1 MYSTKPAMISLLVR
15 REVAIARSS
24 GVAVSLLASHLIL
37 VASLRPGGSAEA
49 MQAQV
54 PAVKLTE
61 VFRIGDEDAED
72 DLLLGGPRDMA
83 VDSRGRLYVADSGW
97 DGLLVFSESG
107 VSEGVIGR
115 AGKGPGE
122 FERVSSVHIDAQ
134 DSVYVWD
141 GLQRRITIFSPDEH
155 EYVHSFAVVDDTAD
169 RLLPFSFVGSID
181 RGILVRYIGIP
192 GWGLR
197 ASVENLTKVKLLDWA
212 GTAIMDSVAYLPGQE
227 ILVHDTGGVLW
238 GRDLP
243 FGPAPHFVLAPDQ
256 TLYYGSSS
264 AIRLVR
270 TAMDGVSNE
279 AIEVS
284 HTPVSISK
292 SERDSIIHEHKKREF
307 KRMLRDRLP
316 EIKPAFVR
324 IVPDDE
330 GRLWIALSRA
340 EKVTEVEWLVVDS
353 TGTVV
358 ARTELP
364 EYVRFYAVREG
375 RAYGRLTSPETDVPM
390 VVAWAI
396 DFSE

>member
-1 MYSTKPAMISLLVR
+1 MYSTKPAMIRLPMR
-15 REVAIARSS
+15 CEIAIARSS
-24 GVAVSLLASHLIL
+24 GAEVSLLVSLLIL

-49 MQAQV
+49 MQARG
-54 PAVKLTE
+54 PELTLTE
-61 VFRIGDEDAED
+61 VFRIGDENAED
-72 DLLLGGPRDMA
+72 GLLLGRPRDMA
-83 VDSRGRLYVADSGW
+83 VDSRGKVYVADSGW
-97 DGLLVFSESG
+97 GGLLVFSATG
-107 VSEGVIGR
+107 VREGVIGR

-122 FERVSSVHIDAQ
+122 FERVSAVHIDAQ

-141 GLQRRITIFSPDEH
+141 NSLNRITIFSPDEH
-155 EYVHSFAVVDDTAD
+155 EYVHSFAVPSD
-169 RLLPFSFVGSID
+169 RMIRGGFVGAIN
-181 RGILVRYIGIP
+181 RGFLIRYFGIP
-192 GWGLR
+192 GWGLP
-197 ASVENLTKVKLLDWA
+197 AGLENLTKVKLLDWS

-227 ILVHDTGGVLW
+227 MLVHDMGGVLS
-238 GRDLP
+238 GKDLP

-284 HTPVSISK
+284 HIPVSISK
-292 SERDSIIHEHKKREF
+292 AERDSIIQEQDERAF
-307 KRMLRDRLP
+307 RRMLRDRLP

-330 GRLWIALSRA
+330 GRLWIALSHA
-340 EKVTEVEWLVVDS
+340 EKVTVVEWLVVDS

-364 EYVRFYAVREG
+364 EHVRLYAVRDG
-375 RAYGRLTSPETDVPM
+375 RAYGRLTCPETGVPM

-396 DFSE
+396 AFGE

>member
-1 MYSTKPAMISLLVR
+1 MIRLPMR

-24 GVAVSLLASHLIL
+24 GAVIPLLASILIL
-37 VASLRPGGSAEA
+37 VALLRPGGSAEA
-49 MQAQV
+49 MQARIPV
-54 PAVKLTE
+54 LTLTE

-72 DLLLGGPRDMA
+72 GLLLGRPRDMA

-97 DGLLVFSESG
+97 DGLLVFSDTG
-107 VSEGVIGR
+107 APEGVIGR

-122 FERVSSVHIDAQ
+122 FERVSAVHIDAQ

-141 GLQRRITIFSPDEH
+141 SSLDRITIFSPDEH
-155 EYVHSFAVVDDTAD
+155 EYVHSFAVLSD
-169 RLLPFSFVGSID
+169 RMITGGFVGAID
-181 RGILVRYIGIP
+181 RGFLIRYKGIP
-192 GWGLR
+192 GWGLP
-197 ASVENLTKVKLLDWA
+197 ASMENLAKVKLLDWS

-227 ILVHDTGGVLW
+227 TLVHERGRVLS
-238 GRDLP
+238 GKDLP

-270 TAMDGVSNE
+270 TAMDGASNE

-284 HTPVSISK
+284 HIPVSISK
-292 SERDSIIHEHKKREF
+292 AERDRIIQEEEERAF

-316 EIKPAFVR
+316 EMKPVFVR

-340 EKVTEVEWLVVDS
+340 EKVTVVEWLVVDS

-364 EYVRFYAVREG
+364 EHVRLYAVREG
-375 RAYGRLTSPETDVPM
+375 RAYGRLTSLETGVPM

>member
-1 MYSTKPAMISLLVR
+1 MYSTKPAMIRVLMW
-15 REVAIARSS
+15 REVTIARSS
-24 GVAVSLLASHLIL
+24 GVVVSLLASLLIL

-54 PAVKLTE
+54 PALTLTE
-61 VFRIGDEDAED
+61 VFRIGDEDARD
-72 DLLLGGPRDMA
+72 GLLLGGPRDIA

-122 FERVSSVHIDAQ
+122 FESVSAIHIDAQ

-141 GLQRRITIFSPDEH
+141 RTQKRITIFSPDEH
-155 EYVHSFAVVDDTAD
+155 EYVHSFAVLSD
-169 RLLPFSFVGSID
+169 RMIIGGFVGAID
-181 RGILVRYIGIP
+181 RGFLVWYYGIP
-192 GWGLR
+192 GWGLP
-197 ASVENLTKVKLLDWA
+197 ASMENLAKVKLLDWT
-212 GTAIMDSVAYLPGQE
+212 GTAIMDSVAYLLGQE
-227 ILVHDTGGVLW
+227 TLMHDVRGMH
-238 GRDLP
+238 LP
-243 FGPAPHFVLAPDQ
+243 FGPAPHFVLAPDK
-256 TLYYGSSS
+256 TLFYGSSS
-264 AIRLVR
+264 AIHLVR
-270 TAMDGVSNE
+270 TAMDGASNE
-279 AIEVS
+279 AIDVP
-284 HTPVSISK
+284 HIPVSVSK
-292 SERDSIIHEHKKREF
+292 GERDRIIQEEDERAF
-307 KRMLRDRLP
+307 RRMLRDRLP
-316 EIKPAFVR
+316 ETKPAFVR

-340 EKVTEVEWLVVDS
+340 EKVTVVEWLVVDT

-358 ARTELP
+358 AHTELP
-364 EYVRFYAVREG
+364 EHVRLYAVREG